1 MLPWPS
7 RSCES
12 IQNASLRFCSAAPGP
27 QHGSPRSSPP
37 CALQCKQRRTRRRDG
52 NPRKQQLP
60 AKSVLTV
67 PSGVILR
74 TRWLPWSTM
83 MMLSSPSTASP
94 VRAVE
99 LRCCAGAVRKPCRS
113 GPCKRAHGAVGSE
126 LAHSMVVAVELRRC
140 AGAVRK
146 PLLPDPARTSILL
159 CCRDDDELSPCLCV
173 LS

>member
-99 LRCCAGAVRKPCRS
+99 LRCCAGAVRKP
-113 GPCKRAHGAVGSE
+113 
-126 LAHSMVVAVELRRC
+126 
-140 AGAVRK
+140 
-146 PLLPDPARTSILL
+146 LLPDPARTSILL
-159 CCRDDDELSPCLCV
+159 CCRDDDELSLCLCAHSAQWSCLCV
-173 LS
+173 RQRPFFFLGSTLYAVLNSG